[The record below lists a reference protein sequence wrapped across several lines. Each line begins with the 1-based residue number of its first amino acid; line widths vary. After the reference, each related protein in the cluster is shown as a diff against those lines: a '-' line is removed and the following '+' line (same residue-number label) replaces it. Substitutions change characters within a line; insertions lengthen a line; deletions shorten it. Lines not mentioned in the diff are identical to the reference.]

1 MAPPRTAASV
11 AEATGDFV
19 VNLATYEWR
28 DEINRTSATL
38 PRGESESEAVGLE
51 LIPSRLVESPS
62 VKCSPVHLECLFL
75 RSIELPS
82 DGPGTSNFVT
92 FGRVIGIHID
102 DSLIVDGR
110 VDICRARP
118 IARLGYMDYAVVNE
132 VFEMIAPSRSG
143 KAFASLAGAAAD
155 AAAKPQS
162 VA

>member
-1 MAPPRTAASV
+1 
-11 AEATGDFV
+11 
-19 VNLATYEWR
+19 
-28 DEINRTSATL
+28 
-38 PRGESESEAVGLE
+38 
-51 LIPSRLVESPS
+51 
-62 VKCSPVHLECLFL
+62 
-75 RSIELPS
+75 
-82 DGPGTSNFVT
+82 VT